1 MVMKSRRGLDEA
13 VSRTSESHEVSE
25 HPWRRNPQKLN
36 IQLEMGLEKYFLQMY
51 AEFKNTKKS
60 NVVTGFYKCGNEH
73 SGSQKEETIS
83 F

>member
-1 MVMKSRRGLDEA
+1 
-13 VSRTSESHEVSE
+13 
-25 HPWRRNPQKLN
+25 
-36 IQLEMGLEKYFLQMY
+36 MGLEKYFLQMY

-73 SGSQKEETIS
+73 SGSQKEEIIS